1 MIRVLPALR
10 SGRRCCTPAPFHSSS
25 ACLLSSR
32 EEPLVCVRHSNTT
45 NSITVGS
52 KNRCRS
58 SARAARAQRRPK
70 QQLCRHEP
78 ACSVLLCPALTAAR
92 VVQHASMYPRTC
104 SKDRLPL
111 SQSMNTDGPASCGR
125 GRPPAHAARHQAYAA
140 GHPAHAALYQAR
152 ADRHQACTA
161 QHQARKAQ
169 HQACTARHQAYGPT
183 SSTRGPT
190 SSCPASSSRGP
201 G

>member
-1 MIRVLPALR
+1 MFSQPCALAGAAAPLLRFTPALHASCHLEKSLWSV
-10 SGRRCCTPAPFHSSS
+10 SG
-25 ACLLSSR
+25 
-32 EEPLVCVRHSNTT
+32 
-45 NSITVGS
+45 TVTLRIAS
-52 KNRCRS
+52 LWVQKIV
-58 SARAARAQRRPK
+58 AAAAQRAARAQRRPK